1 MGYSVTMT
9 KAGYELQA
17 KLFAEGGNFTITRV
31 EVGSGVCP
39 AGFDPARLTALVD
52 RRAAATSTAP
62 RREGCE
68 VSLTVEYRSGMEDLE
83 EPEEPFQITEFGV
96 FGVGTDGSEFLLL
109 YGDLSDYPESAVPQ
123 KYGGCVRRYPVKI
136 TIGPRAGVELA
147 YPPGAWVI
155 HEELRQAIADH
166 NSDTNAHPYLQGL
179 CAALDARLALI
190 ELMYATDING
200 NPFTVTFESLN
211 GTVVSGVWNQP
222 QARLEF

>member
-1 MGYSVTMT
+1 MGYNVTMT

-17 KLFAEGGNFTITRV
+17 KLFTEGGNFPVTRV

-39 AGFDPARLTALVD
+39 AGLDPAKLTALVE
-52 RRAAATSTAP
+52 RRAAATSTTP

-68 VSLTVEYRSGMEDLE
+68 VSLTVEYRSGMEE
-83 EPEEPFQITEFGV
+83 ETEEPFQITEFGV
-96 FGVGTDGSEFLLL
+96 FAAGTDGNEFLLL

-136 TIGPRAGVELA
+136 TIGPKAGVELA

-166 NSDTNAHPYLQGL
+166 NGDTGAHPYLQGL

-190 ELMYATDING
+190 ELMYATNVSG
-200 NPFTVTFESLN
+200 NPFAVTFESLN
-211 GTVVSGVWNQP
+211 GTVVAGVWNQP